1 MSTATDPRPFA
12 RIITYAAKNVHY
24 LRTVNIITTQ
34 AADKAL
40 HLREYVQVTAAQ
52 AAAYPNLIPTFMAA
66 GASTKG
72 LPTVYINGYTAP
84 N

>member
-1 MSTATDPRPFA
+1 MSTFSDPRFFC
-12 RIITYAAKNVHY
+12 RVIVYNAKEIHY

-52 AAAYPNLIPTFMAA
+52 AAANPNLIPTFMAA

>member
-1 MSTATDPRPFA
+1 MVA
-12 RIITYAAKNVHY
+12 
-24 LRTVNIITTQ
+24 TQ
-34 AADKAL
+34 AEIVAALGMILDKD
-40 HLREYVQVTAAQ
+40 EYVQRIKDYNAAVTAAQ